1 MTPTDLPALNIAE
14 LRTLLQ
20 RREVSPVEVLESF
33 YARIQD
39 VEPHIGAY
47 LSFDFESAKREAE
60 KSDVNLPLGG
70 VPIAIKDIISVAGQ
84 PCTCASKILRNYRA
98 MYDATIIRKFEKRVR
113 FRLAKPTWM
122 NLPWDRP
129 RKTPA

>member
-20 RREVSPVEVLESF
+20 RREVSPVEVLESL

-47 LSFDFESAKREAE
+47 LSFDFESA
-60 KSDVNLPLGG
+60 
-70 VPIAIKDIISVAGQ
+70 
-84 PCTCASKILRNYRA
+84 
-98 MYDATIIRKFEKRVR
+98 
-113 FRLAKPTWM
+113 
-122 NLPWDRP
+122 
-129 RKTPA
+129 